1 MIILKRFKSIEVK
14 RFITHNNITQKFTL
28 PAASWVGFSKRLVKS
43 VKLLAKPLLF
53 YEEMETV
60 LCDVESILNSRPL
73 FYSSGDFNGEWVES
87 KN

>member
-1 MIILKRFKSIEVK
+1 MIILKRFEVK

-28 PAASWVGFSKRLVKS
+28 PAASWVGGFSKRLVKS